1 MVTATIKGRAGTLG
15 GGAPV
20 DGLWGG
26 GLISGVIA
34 RDVHPGQISHL
45 SCPSLKRL
53 RKTKCRA
60 NRRKGL
66 HGRFFWSVFKILA
79 SLMQS
84 VAQLPPPQTWQGW
97 PHKRTRSACIS
108 ERQCRG
114 GMSVT
119 GVQGPRS
126 DPVPLRGPVLNEN
139 SQCHRPRARR
149 FQSESVLVM
158 TKSKPCR
165 ADQGCRGLRTKRQ
178 GVGLCRGPPGTPG

>member
-1 MVTATIKGRAGTLG
+1 MVLG
-15 GGAPV
+15 GGAH
-20 DGLWGG
+20 L
-26 GLISGVIA
+26 
-34 RDVHPGQISHL
+34 RSHRTRRPSWTDFAPQL
-45 SCPSLKRL
+45 SLPEALKEN
-53 RKTKCRA
+53 K
-60 NRRKGL
+60 
-66 HGRFFWSVFKILA
+66 
-79 SLMQS
+79 MQS
-84 VAQLPPPQTWQGW
+84 KPKEGSSRALFLERIQNTRLPDAIGGPASPPPQTWQGW

-178 GVGLCRGPPGTPG
+178 GVGLCRGPPGIPG